1 MLHDSERGRKER
13 NEMTLDT
20 RRTVR
25 VLAADDSAVM
35 RGVIRTI
42 FQLHASDTSSRL
54 PAMELCGVVRDG
66 QEALDCV
73 RALQPDVLL
82 LDLEMPRL
90 NGLQVLDIL
99 RTELPTLPV
108 ILCSAH
114 TERGARTTL
123 DALARGAEDYVM
135 KPRNQGEVASSF
147 KLLMEQL
154 MPKIAMAAR
163 IPEQS
168 RVTLE
173 PKANSSLHPSLV
185 PCPGPDFRTRVEL
198 VVIGLSTGGPAAL
211 EAMLPALPETFDAP
225 ILVVQHMPKLFT
237 SALSERLN
245 RLCRLSVKE
254 AKNGDAV
261 RPGGIWLA
269 PGDAHMEIAAGG
281 LIKLHQ
287 GVPLNSCKPSVDY
300 LFHSAAKLY
309 GGSTLAVMMTGMGS
323 DGLDGARAV
332 QAAGGSVLAQDE
344 ASSAVWGMPGRV
356 VKEGISCATIA
367 LPDLAGELI
376 ERVSFERLSTPWSQR
391 RLDEREVL
399 YGVL

>member
-1 MLHDSERGRKER
+1 MVA
-13 NEMTLDT
+13 EMK
-20 RRTVR
+20 RTVR

-42 FQLHASDTSSRL
+42 FQLHALDLSSRI

-82 LDLEMPRL
+82 LDLEMPRM
-90 NGLQVLDIL
+90 NGLQVLDLL
-99 RTELPTLPV
+99 RIQAPTLPV

-123 DALARGAEDYVM
+123 DALTRGAKDYVM
-135 KPRNQGEVASSF
+135 KPSGQHEVASSV

-154 MPKIAMAAR
+154 MPKIAIAAGLLEPRRAALNLATEETR
-163 IPEQS
+163 IPSLCLQAG
-168 RVTLE
+168 LE
-173 PKANSSLHPSLV
+173 GRA
-185 PCPGPDFRTRVEL
+185 RVEL

-211 EAMLPALPETFDAP
+211 EAMLPALPETFEAP
-225 ILVVQHMPKLFT
+225 VLVVQHMPKLFT
-237 SALSERLN
+237 SALSERLD
-245 RLCRLSVKE
+245 RLCRLSVRE
-254 AKNGDAV
+254 AKDGDAV

-269 PGDAHMEIAAGG
+269 PGDAHMEIGPGG
-281 LIKLHQ
+281 FIKLHQ

-300 LFHSAAKLY
+300 LFHSAAKFY
-309 GGSTLAVMMTGMGS
+309 GSSTLGLMMTGMGS

-332 QAAGGSVLAQDE
+332 RAAGGAVLAQDQ

-356 VKEGISCATIA
+356 VKEGISCATLA

-376 ERVSFERLSTPWSQR
+376 ERVSFDRSSPPWPQR
-391 RLDEREVL
+391 RLHGREAL
-399 YGVL
+399 DGVL

>member
-1 MLHDSERGRKER
+1 MIIE
-13 NEMTLDT
+13 T

-42 FQLHASDTSSRL
+42 FQMHASDISSRL

-99 RTELPTLPV
+99 RIQAPALPV

-135 KPRNQGEVASSF
+135 KPRHQDDVASSF

-154 MPKIAMAAR
+154 LPKIAMAAR
-163 IPEQS
+163 LPEPG
-168 RVTLE
+168 RAGLE
-173 PKANSSLHPSLV
+173 LRASSALLSSPP
-185 PCPGPDFRTRVEL
+185 PCPSPDPRTRAEL

-211 EAMLPALPETFDAP
+211 EAMLPALPESFDAP
-225 ILVVQHMPKLFT
+225 VLVVQHMPKLFT

-261 RPGGIWLA
+261 KPGGIWLA
-269 PGDAHMEIAAGG
+269 PGDAHMEIAPGG

-300 LFHSAAKLY
+300 LFYSAARLY

-367 LPDLAGELI
+367 LPDLARELM
-376 ERVSFERLSTPWSQR
+376 ERVNFERLPTPWSQR
-391 RLDEREVL
+391 SLDGREVL
-399 YGVL
+399 HAVL

>member
-1 MLHDSERGRKER
+1 
-13 NEMTLDT
+13 MTIET
-20 RRTVR
+20 RRAVR

-42 FQLHASDTSSRL
+42 FQLHASDISSRL

-99 RTELPTLPV
+99 RIQAPGLPV

-123 DALARGAEDYVM
+123 DALARGAKDYVM
-135 KPRNQGEVASSF
+135 KPRNQDEVASSF

-163 IPEQS
+163 IPDRS
-168 RVTLE
+168 RVALE
-173 PKANSSLHPSLV
+173 SRVNSRILPAPLPSSG
-185 PCPGPDFRTRVEL
+185 PGLRTRVEL

-237 SALSERLN
+237 SALSERLS

-254 AKNGDAV
+254 AKDGDVV

-281 LIKLHQ
+281 SIKLHQ
-287 GVPLNSCKPSVDY
+287 GVSLNSCKPSVDY
-300 LFHSAAKLY
+300 LFHSAARLY

-332 QAAGGSVLAQDE
+332 RAAGGSVLAQDE

-356 VKEGISCATIA
+356 VKEGISCATVA
-367 LPDLAGELI
+367 LPNLAGELI
-376 ERVSFERLSTPWSQR
+376 ERVSFERLSAPLTQR
-391 RLDEREVL
+391 SLDGREVL
-399 YGVL
+399 HGVL

>member
-1 MLHDSERGRKER
+1 MVT
-13 NEMTLDT
+13 EMK
-20 RRTVR
+20 RTVR

-42 FQLHASDTSSRL
+42 FQLHASDLSSRL

-90 NGLQVLDIL
+90 NGLQVLDLL
-99 RTELPTLPV
+99 RIQAPALPV

-123 DALARGAEDYVM
+123 DALARGAKDYVM
-135 KPRNQGEVASSF
+135 KPGNQNEVASSL

-154 MPKIAMAAR
+154 MPKIAIAAGMQ
-163 IPEQS
+163 EQS
-168 RVTLE
+168 RAALKFPTDEARIHSLCLQARAE
-173 PKANSSLHPSLV
+173 GKA
-185 PCPGPDFRTRVEL
+185 RVEL

-211 EAMLPALPETFDAP
+211 EAVLPALPKTFEAP

-237 SALSERLN
+237 SALSERLD

-269 PGDAHMEIAAGG
+269 PGDAHMEIGPGG
-281 LIKLHQ
+281 FIKLHQ

-300 LFHSAAKLY
+300 LFYSAAKLY
-309 GGSTLAVMMTGMGS
+309 GSSTLGLMMTGMGS
-323 DGLDGARAV
+323 DGLDGARALR
-332 QAAGGSVLAQDE
+332 AAGGSVLAQDQ

-376 ERVSFERLSTPWSQR
+376 ERVSLERVSTPWSQR
-391 RLDEREVL
+391 RLSGREL
-399 YGVL
+399 IHGVL

>member
-1 MLHDSERGRKER
+1 
-13 NEMTLDT
+13 MTRET

-54 PAMELCGVVRDG
+54 PSMELCGVVRDG

-73 RALQPDVLL
+73 RALHPDVLL

-90 NGLQVLDIL
+90 DGLQVLDIL
-99 RTELPTLPV
+99 RIQAPALPV

-135 KPRNQGEVASSF
+135 KPRNQDEIASFF

-163 IPEQS
+163 VPEQS
-168 RVTLE
+168 RVTFE
-173 PKANSSLHPSLV
+173 AKGGSSLLSAPS
-185 PCPGPDFRTRVEL
+185 PCSSPDLRTRVEL

-211 EAMLPALPETFDAP
+211 EAMLPALPETFNAP

-237 SALSERLN
+237 SALSERLD

-261 RPGGIWLA
+261 KAGGIWLA
-269 PGDAHMEIAAGG
+269 PGDAHMEIAPGG

-300 LFHSAAKLY
+300 LFHSAARLY
-309 GGSTLAVMMTGMGS
+309 AGSTLAVMMTGMGS

-344 ASSAVWGMPGRV
+344 TSSAVWGMPGRV
-356 VKEGISCATIA
+356 VKEGISCATVA

-391 RLDEREVL
+391 SPGGREVL
-399 YGVL
+399 HGVL

>member
-1 MLHDSERGRKER
+1 MCVRLPDEGETER
-13 NEMTLDT
+13 MTIES

-42 FQLHASDTSSRL
+42 FQLHASDSSSRL

-99 RTELPTLPV
+99 RIQAPTLPV

-135 KPRNQGEVASSF
+135 KPRHQDDVASSF

-154 MPKIAMAAR
+154 LPKIAMAAR
-163 IPEQS
+163 LPQQS
-168 RVTLE
+168 RARLDS
-173 PKANSSLHPSLV
+173 KASSSLFPSSP
-185 PCPGPDFRTRVEL
+185 PCPSPDSRVRAEL

-211 EAMLPALPETFDAP
+211 EAMLPALPESFDAP
-225 ILVVQHMPKLFT
+225 VLVVQHMPKLFT

-261 RPGGIWLA
+261 KPGGIWLA
-269 PGDAHMEIAAGG
+269 PGDAHMEIAPGG

-300 LFHSAAKLY
+300 LFHSAARLY

-356 VKEGISCATIA
+356 VKEGISCATVA
-367 LPDLAGELI
+367 LQDLAGELI
-376 ERVSFERLSTPWSQR
+376 ERIGFERLSTPWSQR
-391 RLDEREVL
+391 SLDGREVL
-399 YGVL
+399 HGML

>member
-1 MLHDSERGRKER
+1 MVTDEK
-13 NEMTLDT
+13 
-20 RRTVR
+20 RTVR

-42 FQLHASDTSSRL
+42 FQVHASDTSSRL
-54 PAMELCGVVRDG
+54 PLMELCGVVRDG

-90 NGLQVLDIL
+90 NGLQALDIL
-99 RTELPTLPV
+99 RVQSPELPV

-123 DALARGAEDYVM
+123 DALARGAKDYVM
-135 KPRNQGEVASSF
+135 KPSKQNEVASSL

-154 MPKIAMAAR
+154 MPKIAAAAGF
-163 IPEQS
+163 PEQS
-168 RVTLE
+168 RAMLE
-173 PKANSSLHPSLV
+173 PKADRTHFPLTLV
-185 PCPGPDFRTRVEL
+185 RAKAEPRTRVEL

-211 EAMLPALPETFDAP
+211 EAMLPLLPESFAAP
-225 ILVVQHMPKLFT
+225 VLVVQHMPKLFT
-237 SALSERLN
+237 SALAERLN
-245 RLCRLSVKE
+245 RLCPLPVRE

-261 RPGGIWLA
+261 RPGGVWLA

-300 LFHSAAKLY
+300 LFHSAARLY
-309 GGSTLAVMMTGMGS
+309 GGSTLALMMTGMGS

-332 QAAGGSVLAQDE
+332 RAAGGSVLAQDE

-356 VKEGISCATIA
+356 VKEGVSCATIA
-367 LPDLAGELI
+367 LPDLAGELV
-376 ERVSFERLSTPWSQR
+376 ERVSWERLPTWSQR
-391 RLDEREVL
+391 KLDEREVL
-399 YGVL
+399 HGML

>member
-1 MLHDSERGRKER
+1 MMKDK
-13 NEMTLDT
+13 
-20 RRTVR
+20 RTVR

-35 RGVIRTI
+35 RRVIRTI
-42 FQLHASDTSSRL
+42 FEVHASDTSSQL
-54 PAMELCGVVRDG
+54 PTMELCGVVRDG

-73 RALQPDVLL
+73 RALRPDVLL

-90 NGLQVLDIL
+90 NGLQVLDTL
-99 RTELPTLPV
+99 RVQAPALPV

-123 DALARGAEDYVM
+123 DALDRGAKDYVM
-135 KPRNQGEVASSF
+135 KPDNQKDVASSL
-147 KLLMEQL
+147 KLLTEQL
-154 MPKIAMAAR
+154 MPKIAIAAGVQ
-163 IPEQS
+163 EKS
-168 RVTLE
+168 RAALE
-173 PKANSSLHPSLV
+173 SRTGRPHFPSSSSRAGLEFSA
-185 PCPGPDFRTRVEL
+185 GVEL
-198 VVIGLSTGGPAAL
+198 VVIGVSTGGPAAL
-211 EAMLPALPETFDAP
+211 EAMLPALPATFAAP
-225 ILVVQHMPKLFT
+225 VLVVQHMPKLFT

-281 LIKLHQ
+281 WIKLHQ

-300 LFHSAAKLY
+300 LFHSAARLY
-309 GGSTLAVMMTGMGS
+309 GGSTLALIMTGMGS

-332 QAAGGSVLAQDE
+332 QAAGGSVLAQDK

-356 VKEGISCATIA
+356 VKEGISCATVA
-367 LPDLAGELI
+367 LPNLAGELM

-399 YGVL
+399 HGVL